1 MRRLALSIA
10 VALALVLF
18 TATTGC
24 RPDDVPP
31 DTDTTAVFDTD
42 TLVSDTLGTGVWDTD
57 TVETSTDTLALH
69 QERLRDVFFG
79 FDTSELSAE
88 AMDSL
93 MHNASYIMAN
103 GGFRVLLEG
112 HCDER
117 GTIEYNL
124 ALGEQRAQ
132 AVYDYLVEYGV
143 SPSRLQTVSYGK
155 ERPFVEGHTEAAWA
169 KNRRVHLRV
178 MPGL

>member
-1 MRRLALSIA
+1 MRRLGLCVVA
-10 VALALVLF
+10 ALAAVLM
-18 TATTGC
+18 TTVAGC
-24 RPDDVPP
+24 RSTDIDT

-42 TLVSDTLGTGVWDTD
+42 TLVTDTLGTGVWDAD
-57 TVETSTDTLALH
+57 TVITTTDTLAMH
-69 QERLRDVFFG
+69 QEMLRDVFFE
-79 FDTSELSAE
+79 FDSSELSPA
-88 AMDSL
+88 ALDSL
-93 MHNASYIMAN
+93 MHDASYIMAH
-103 GGFRVLLEG
+103 GGFRILLEG

-132 AVYDYLVEYGV
+132 AAFDYLVEYGV

-155 ERPFVEGHTEAAWA
+155 ERPFVEGHTEMVWA
-169 KNRRVHLRV
+169 RNRRVHLRV

>member
-1 MRRLALSIA
+1 MRRVALSIA
-10 VALALVLF
+10 AALALVLI

-24 RPDDVPP
+24 RPDDTRP
-31 DTDTTAVFDTD
+31 DTDTTTVFDTD
-42 TLVSDTLGTGVWDTD
+42 TLVSDTLGTGVWETD
-57 TVETSTDTLALH
+57 TVMTSTDTLQMH
-69 QERLRDVFFG
+69 QDMLRDVFYE
-79 FDTSELSAE
+79 FDSSELSAA

-93 MHNASYIMAN
+93 MHDASYIMAN
-103 GGFRVLLEG
+103 RGFRVLLEG

-124 ALGEQRAQ
+124 ALGERRAQ
-132 AVYDYLVEYGV
+132 AAYDYLAEYGV

-178 MPGL
+178 LPGI